1 MKLLNV
7 NELKEQIADAHK
19 KLAKKVDQEEYD
31 VFVLKTNTELEDIMK
46 KLADLQRKYKELE
59 MTQFELTESLS
70 SAYKRVSNFYHIITC
85 ELTLINMYRL
95 TSLSPQSPN

>member
-1 MKLLNV
+1 MRDMKLLNV

-46 KLADLQRKYKELE
+46 KLADLQ
-59 MTQFELTESLS
+59 
-70 SAYKRVSNFYHIITC
+70 
-85 ELTLINMYRL
+85 
-95 TSLSPQSPN
+95 